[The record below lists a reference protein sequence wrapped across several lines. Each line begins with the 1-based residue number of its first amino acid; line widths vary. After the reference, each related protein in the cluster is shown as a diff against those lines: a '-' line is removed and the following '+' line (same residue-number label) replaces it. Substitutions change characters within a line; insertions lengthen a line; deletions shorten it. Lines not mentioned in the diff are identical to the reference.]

1 MGFMENIPSI
11 GSQLYEKGW
20 KQGAYLT
27 CSELSETL
35 RKACWA
41 GNPNLANVL
50 TKELCEPRNV
60 LILLSQACDIAAPY
74 DNEPTLEFVIARRPK
89 KKSKPH
95 FLNLDARSSRYLELD
110 LNGTWHKAETS
121 KILHIPKQILFE
133 DGSKLKLSQ
142 LNDQDLEVLARWRAN
157 RYMRI
162 ALPDAFVNKINL
174 LIRDGTFDSGLVHA
188 GGLYL
193 QLDPFTESDQYIVRL
208 FALHRR
214 GSPIETFEPL
224 FNKME
229 SILEAINEIEGL
241 SSPFI
246 EGEKSPIFEEV
257 FPAMRRNEVSIE
269 LRDHFVRW
277 NFDYISLKAQDSQ
290 GIDDS

>member
-1 MGFMENIPSI
+1 MENIPSI

-41 GNPNLANVL
+41 GNPNLANNL
-50 TKELCEPRNV
+50 AKELGESRNV
-60 LILLSQACDIAAPY
+60 LILLSQGCDIAAPCN
-74 DNEPTLEFVIARRPK
+74 NEPTLEFVIARRPK
-89 KKSKPH
+89 KKSNPH
-95 FLNLDARSSRYLELD
+95 PLNLDARSSRFLELE
-110 LNGTWHKAETS
+110 LSGIWHKAEAS
-121 KILHIPKQILFE
+121 KILHISKQILFE
-133 DGSKLKLSQ
+133 EGSKLQLSR
-142 LNDQDLEVLARWRAN
+142 LNDQDLEVLVRWRAN

-174 LIRDGTFDSGLVHA
+174 LISDGKFDSGLDHA

-193 QLDPFTESDQYIVRL
+193 QLDPFSESDQYIVRL

-229 SILEAINEIEGL
+229 SILEAINETEGL
-241 SSPFI
+241 SCPFI
-246 EGEKSPIFEEV
+246 DGENISIFEEV

-277 NFDYISLKAQDSQ
+277 NFDYISLKAQDSP
-290 GIDDS
+290 GIDDA